1 MFKRFTIVA
10 LLSVL
15 LLSAKMFT
23 KTYTFSISN
32 QAIAGNTQLKPGEYH
47 IKLDGAQ
54 VVLTDKSGVRIDT
67 TATVET
73 AERKF
78 DQTAVATATESGTD
92 RIIYIELGGSS
103 NKVVFQ

>member
-1 MFKRFTIVA
+1 MFKRFTILA
-10 LLSVL
+10 LLSAL
-15 LLSAKMFT
+15 LLSAKMGT

-32 QAIAGNTQLKPGEYH
+32 QAIAGNAQLKPGEYH

-54 VVLTDKSGVRIDT
+54 VVLTDKSGLRIDT

-78 DQTAVATATESGTD
+78 DQTAVATAKESGTD

>member
-1 MFKRFTIVA
+1 MFKRFTILA

-15 LLSAKMFT
+15 LLSAKVFT
-23 KTYTFSISN
+23 KTYTFAISD

-54 VVLTDKSGVRIDT
+54 VVLTDKSGLRIDT

-78 DQTAVATATESGTD
+78 TDTAVSTSKESGAD
-92 RIIYIELGGSS
+92 RILYIELAGSS

>member
-1 MFKRFTIVA
+1 MFKRFTILA
-10 LLSVL
+10 LLSAL
-15 LLSAKMFT
+15 LLSAKMGT

-32 QAIAGNTQLKPGEYH
+32 EAIAGNTQLKPGEYH

-54 VVLTDKSGVRIDT
+54 VVLTDKSGLRIDT

-78 DQTAVATATESGTD
+78 AATAVLTSKESGGD
-92 RIIYIELGGSS
+92 RILSIELGGSS
-103 NKVVFQ
+103 NRVVFQ